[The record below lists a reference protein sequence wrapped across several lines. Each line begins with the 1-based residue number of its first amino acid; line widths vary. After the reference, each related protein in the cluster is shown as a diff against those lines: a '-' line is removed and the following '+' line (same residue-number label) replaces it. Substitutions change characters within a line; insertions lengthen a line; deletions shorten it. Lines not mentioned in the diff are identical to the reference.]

1 MSGKVT
7 KDSFNNALGIGEVDD
22 SIKINKN
29 DTNVSSDFLG
39 EITKETVLA
48 FLNCPD
54 TKVRIQ
60 KQKTGE
66 TVIIATN
73 NVAGESI
80 VIKNLGDIYVAYTKV
95 LKWADKYKTEIKAYN
110 ETHSGQKPTLIS
122 KNLIKIIN
130 GIIQMRKYKFGEVG
144 IGAIRRSDRAG
155 RPVKVRIAEEVDD
168 KVIQTIFPVEQPNDN
183 CRDNKNVVRKLK
195 ELVDWTNDSMPNAKS
210 EEELLL
216 DIAEFHARFIQIHPF
231 RDGNGRTARLL
242 NNYFMS
248 AVGNKLIS
256 IREEDRQE
264 YLMALDYALRPSDN
278 AFINQGKEFKEYFD
292 TANKIKMTES
302 EKLKSNYMPLK
313 RLFEKRVVED
323 SKDSSLIGSVIKDK
337 TNQSLSAE
345 KVDFKE

>member
-7 KDSFNNALGIGEVDD
+7 EDSFHKALQIGEVDG
-22 SIKINKN
+22 SITINKDAI
-29 DTNVSSDFLG
+29 DTSSDFLG

-66 TVIIATN
+66 TAIIATN
-73 NVAGESI
+73 KVAGESI
-80 VIKNLGDIYVAYTKV
+80 AIKNLGDIFVAYTKV
-95 LKWADKYKTEIKAYN
+95 LKWADKYKAEIKAYN
-110 ETHSGQKPTLIS
+110 ETQAGQKPTLIS
-122 KNLIKIIN
+122 INSISFIN
-130 GIIQMRKYKFGEVG
+130 GRIQMRKYKSGEVG
-144 IGAIRRSDRAG
+144 IGAIRKLDRAG

-168 KVIQTIFPVEQPNDN
+168 KIIQTIFDVEQPSDN

-195 ELVDWTNDSMPNAKS
+195 ELVEWINDSMPKAKS
-210 EEELLL
+210 DEELLL
-216 DIAEFHARFIQIHPF
+216 DIVEFHARFIQIHPY
-231 RDGNGRTARLL
+231 RDGNGRTSRLL

-248 AVGNKLIS
+248 AIGNKLIS

-264 YLMALDYALRPSDN
+264 YLLALNYALRPSDD
-278 AFINQGKEFKEYFD
+278 AFINRSEEFKEYF
-292 TANKIKMTES
+292 AAASKIKMSES
-302 EKLKSNYMPLK
+302 EKLRPNYVPLK

-337 TNQSLSAE
+337 TNHNLTAE
-345 KVDFKE
+345 QVDFKE